1 MKWNYILWKI
11 KKNTTKYGDNKITEG
26 TRMIQTIVKRDGRC
40 VLFDLDKIAA
50 AIFKAA
56 QALGG
61 SDYEMARALAEQVAA
76 SLEEAGNQSPT
87 VEEIQDAVERT
98 LVDNGHARTAKEF
111 ILYRAQRT
119 RVRDMNT
126 RLMKTYEELTYK
138 SADENDIKREN
149 ANIDGDTAMG
159 TMLKYG
165 SEGAKQFYHMFVL
178 RPEHSKAH
186 LAGDIH
192 IHDLDFLTLTTT
204 CCQIDID
211 KLFTGG
217 FCTGHGFLRE
227 PNDISSYAAL
237 ACIAIQSNQNDQHGG
252 QSIPNFDYGMAKGV
266 AKTYRKLYT
275 RNLAKGLEL
284 ARETGA
290 DLMLA
295 TDPDCDRVGIA
306 VKEGEDYTLLT
317 GNHVGALLFD
327 YICRCRTENGTMP
340 RDPVAVTTIVS
351 TKLTQMIGKAYG
363 VEVRSVL
370 TGFKY
375 IGEQIAL
382 LESAGHP
389 ERFLF
394 GFEESYGYL
403 SGTYVRDK
411 DAVVGSMLI
420 VEMASWYKQ
429 RGMSLVDALGD
440 LYKRFG
446 ICRESVSNFQFEGAE
461 GMKIMAG
468 MMEKLREPAR
478 RDCRAE
484 GHLRERLRA
493 LRFHLRRED
502 RSDRP
507 AEIERAR
514 IRARRRL
521 HRHRAPLGHRAED
534 QALPVGRRQGHGRN
548 RRARRRDGRGRQAHH
563 GRLSG
568 QNRENTQNPAVS
580 VKNRLQSREMCGIVL
595 MLHLWHLSPM
605 SERGETNER
614 GNPSQVCGYDDHLRL
629 RRSDPYALDEGEHPR

>member
-1 MKWNYILWKI
+1 MPEQEHPDGNFPTCPFPNPEI
-11 KKNTTKYGDNKITEG
+11 K
-26 TRMIQTIVKRDGRC
+26 
-40 VLFDLDKIAA
+40 
-50 AIFKAA
+50 
-56 QALGG
+56 
-61 SDYEMARALAEQVAA
+61 
-76 SLEEAGNQSPT
+76 EA
-87 VEEIQDAVERT
+87 
-98 LVDNGHARTAKEF
+98 
-111 ILYRAQRT
+111 
-119 RVRDMNT
+119 
-126 RLMKTYEELTYK
+126 
-138 SADENDIKREN
+138 
-149 ANIDGDTAMG
+149 
-159 TMLKYG
+159 
-165 SEGAKQFYHMFVL
+165 
-178 RPEHSKAH
+178 
-186 LAGDIH
+186 
-192 IHDLDFLTLTTT
+192 
-204 CCQIDID
+204 
-211 KLFTGG
+211 
-217 FCTGHGFLRE
+217 
-227 PNDISSYAAL
+227 
-237 ACIAIQSNQNDQHGG
+237 
-252 QSIPNFDYGMAKGV
+252 
-266 AKTYRKLYT
+266 
-275 RNLAKGLEL
+275 LAKGLEL

-468 MMEKLREPAR
+468 MMEKLRENP
-478 RDCRAE
+478 
-484 GHLRERLRA
+484 
-493 LRFHLRRED
+493 
-502 RSDRP
+502 P
-507 AEIERAR
+507 AEIAGQKVTCVSDYERSVS
-514 IRARRRL
+514 ICGGKT
-521 HRHRAPLGHRAED
+521 APIDLPKSNVLEY
-534 QALPVGRRQGHGRN
+534 ALADGCTAIVRPSGTEPKIKLYLSVVGRDMAEIDA
-548 RRARRRDGRGRQAHH
+548 RAAAMGAD
-563 GRLSG
+563 
-568 QNRENTQNPAVS
+568 
-580 VKNRLQSREMCGIVL
+580 VKRIMGV
-595 MLHLWHLSPM
+595 
-605 SERGETNER
+605 
-614 GNPSQVCGYDDHLRL
+614 
-629 RRSDPYALDEGEHPR
+629 